1 MKIGVFSRLRSRF
14 ACLLTGGR
22 TGQKEPL
29 PVEDGLAPATAP
41 FEREI
46 DGLETTNLEGNKN
59 AKALHHQ
66 LAWMRALC
74 ELDRKFLAG
83 FDLQLVTHALLETV
97 ARLFPGSATAVW
109 LVDGT
114 TRRLEAV
121 ACRNLEEPEW
131 QPTAAERS
139 RDWAMDVGERRKHSN
154 SPKADDY
161 RRRQEKGFRRR
172 PGVGSF

>member
-14 ACLLTGGR
+14 ACLLAGRR
-22 TGQKEPL
+22 TGQKERL
-29 PVEDGLAPATAP
+29 PVEDELARAAAP

-46 DGLETTNLEGNKN
+46 DGLETTNLEANKN

-114 TRRLEAV
+114 TRRLGAV
-121 ACRNLEEPEW
+121 ACRNLEEPER
-131 QPTAAERS
+131 QPPA
-139 RDWAMDVGERRKHSN
+139 WARNWASAVGGGWKRT
-154 SPKADDY
+154 PAT
-161 RRRQEKGFRRR
+161 
-172 PGVGSF
+172 